1 MSGKKGRSGRPRSP
15 RAKRISQHVRMEA
28 HEEAALM
35 AIVAHPRWAGVEGKE
50 PTGPEVMRVL
60 VRREAQALRE
70 WDEEHERAGLE
81 NKEE

>member
-1 MSGKKGRSGRPRSP
+1 
-15 RAKRISQHVRMEA
+15 
-28 HEEAALM
+28 M

-81 NKEE
+81 NKAM